1 MDRQHMPSS
10 NNPQLKFT
18 PSVID
23 RLIAPEMNEAGVL
36 QRGSTEAIEAAI
48 QRDLA
53 CLLNTRRV
61 REPVPHGYPEA
72 LASLLVFGLPDI
84 TMTNLRL
91 TPEHNRLRS
100 AIETAI
106 RTFEPRLSDVRVK
119 VEHWDEAKPLLRF
132 RIEAF
137 LSDQPVGFDTVLQ
150 SDNGEFLI
158 KRQS

>member
-1 MDRQHMPSS
+1 MSRP
-10 NNPQLKFT
+10 NNYRVEFT
-18 PSVID
+18 PSVLD
-23 RLIAPEMNEAGVL
+23 RLIAPRMNEAGAP
-36 QRGSTEAIEAAI
+36 REGSREALEAAI

-53 CLLNTRRV
+53 CLLNTRRE

-91 TPEHNRLRS
+91 TSEQTRLRW
-100 AIETAI
+100 AIETAL
-106 RTFEPRLSDVRVK
+106 RLFEPRLSDIKVK

-132 RIEAF
+132 KIEAF

-150 SDNGEFLI
+150 SDNGEFLVW
-158 KRQS
+158 RQS